1 MNYSKRTKIIASI
14 SDIAYDEARIVGLY
28 NAWVN
33 VLRFNF
39 SHAWQSEVAKIVTL
53 VRELNASGKTNLS
66 MLLDTKWP
74 EIRTGSVE
82 EKIQVAIW
90 DKIKIFVDQSLLT
103 QPNDLFCDYP
113 HLLEDLVLGQTL
125 ILDSWLLTAKVVE
138 LTPTYALLEML
149 NNHLIGSRRHIN
161 LPGVKLK
168 LPGLTEKDM
177 SDVQFAI
184 DQKIDFIAASFIRSK
199 ANVDEIKDILKK
211 NNAQHIQI
219 ISKIENQEALENLD
233 EIVQASDGVMVARGD
248 LGVEV
253 PISKLPFY
261 QKEIMDACFTY
272 GKTIVI
278 ATELLKSMVESPFPT
293 RAEVSDVYNCV
304 MMRTD
309 VTMLSDE
316 TAAGKFPI
324 QSAQMMSDV
333 LAEAESHTNNKHK
346 DFDITFVDNYP
357 YDDKM
362 VAKSALYFADEIKA
376 DFLLIFSKTGTL
388 ARIVSAFKPNQP
400 VFAFTKDE
408 HVLRTMN
415 ILFAIHP
422 FLESDW
428 SEEEPVKNENL
439 AIDILREKWLIKKWQ
454 KIVIINHIIQEW
466 CRSPYLKLVTL

>member
-1 MNYSKRTKIIASI
+1 MNYSKRTKIIATI
-14 SDIAYDEARIVGLY
+14 SDIAYDEAKIIGLY
-28 NAWVN
+28 NAGVN

-39 SHAWQSEVAKIVTL
+39 SHASQSVVSEIIHL
-53 VRELNASGKTNLS
+53 VRNLNASGKTNLS

-74 EIRTGSVE
+74 EIRTGTLE
-82 EKIQVAIW
+82 EKIQVKSW
-90 DKIKIFVDQSLLT
+90 DKLKIFVDQSLLT

-113 HLLEDLVLGQTL
+113 HLLEDLLLGQTL
-125 ILDSWLLTAKVVE
+125 ILDSGLLTAKVVE
-138 LTPTYALLEML
+138 ITSTYAVLEML

-161 LPGVKLK
+161 LPGVKLR
-168 LPGLTEKDM
+168 LPGLTEKDK

-184 DQKIDFIAASFIRSK
+184 DQKLDFIAASFIRSK

-211 NNAQHIQI
+211 NNAAHIQI
-219 ISKIENQEALENLD
+219 ISKIENQEALDNLD
-233 EIVQASDGVMVARGD
+233 EIAQASDGVMVARWD
-248 LGVEV
+248 LWVEV
-253 PISKLPFY
+253 PIFKLPFY
-261 QKEIMDACFTY
+261 QKEIMDACFKY

-304 MMRTD
+304 MMRAD

-316 TAAGKFPI
+316 TASWKFPI
-324 QSAQMMSDV
+324 QSAQMMSEV
-333 LAEAESHTNNKHK
+333 LGEAEDHTNNKHK

-408 HVLRTMN
+408 HVLRSMN
-415 ILFAIHP
+415 ILFAVHP
-422 FLESDW
+422 FLESAR
-428 SEEEPVKNENL
+428 SEDTPVENEDL
-439 AIDILREKWLIKKWQ
+439 AIDILREKWLIQKWQ
-454 KIVIINHIIQEW
+454 KIVIINHIIQAW
-466 CRSPYLKLVTL
+466 YRSPYLKLVTL

>member
-1 MNYSKRTKIIASI
+1 MNYSKSTKIIASI
-14 SDIAYDEARIVGLY
+14 SDIAYDEERIVGLY
-28 NAWVN
+28 NAGVN

-66 MLLDTKWP
+66 LLLDTKGP

-82 EKIQVAIW
+82 EKIQVKVW
-90 DKIKIFVDQSLLT
+90 DHLKIFVDQSLLT

-125 ILDSWLLTAKVVE
+125 ILDSGLLTAKVVE
-138 LTPTYALLEML
+138 ITATYAVLEMH
-149 NNHLIGSRRHIN
+149 NNHSIGSRRHIN
-161 LPGVKLK
+161 LPGVRLK
-168 LPGLTEKDM
+168 LPGLTEKDI

-184 DQKIDFIAASFIRSK
+184 DQGIDFIAASFIRSK
-199 ANVDEIKDILKK
+199 ANVDEIKAILKA
-211 NNAQHIQI
+211 NNAEHIQI

-233 EIVQASDGVMVARGD
+233 EIVQASDGVMVARWD

-253 PISKLPFY
+253 TISKLPFY
-261 QKEIMDACFTY
+261 QKEIMDSCFAY

-293 RAEVSDVYNCV
+293 RAEVSDVYNSV

-324 QSAQMMSDV
+324 QAAKMMSDV
-333 LAEAESHTNNKHK
+333 LVEAESHTNNKHK

-408 HVLRTMN
+408 KVFRSMN

-428 SEEEPVKNENL
+428 SDENPIENENN
-439 AIDILREKWLIKKWQ
+439 AIEILKAKWLAKKGQ
-454 KIVIINHIIQEW
+454 KIVLINHVSQLGA
-466 CRSPYLKLVTL
+466 RSPYLKVITL